1 MPRTKKSAL
10 TTQDPGRGKEVARV
24 TRQVSGRSINNL
36 SIGDYLQPICQDILT
51 KNAFCIRS
59 SRVARLTT
67 VQYACARH
75 CVRRYRKIR
84 QEYCNTAEKF
94 AISWFLGRLPRPHR
108 ACCYLTSVTWYQP
121 GQLS

>member
-24 TRQVSGRSINNL
+24 TRQVSGRSIINL

-67 VQYACARH
+67 VQHACARH
-75 CVRRYRKIR
+75 CEKIQSLAKPVSGGAQKMRARRLAAS
-84 QEYCNTAEKF
+84 Q
-94 AISWFLGRLPRPHR
+94 GRP
-108 ACCYLTSVTWYQP
+108 
-121 GQLS
+121 